1 MVQADA
7 TFFPLVSVQSN
18 SIVWWGGREKMVLE
32 ASLLEK
38 NVDDSKSA
46 FFFF

>member
-18 SIVWWGGREKMVLE
+18 SIVWWEGREKMVLE

-46 FFFF
+46 FFF